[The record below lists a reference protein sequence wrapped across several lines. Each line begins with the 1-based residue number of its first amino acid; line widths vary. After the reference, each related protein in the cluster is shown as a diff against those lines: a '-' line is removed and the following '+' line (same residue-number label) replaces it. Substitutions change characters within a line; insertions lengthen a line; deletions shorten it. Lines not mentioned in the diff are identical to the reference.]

1 MRKVFLLVVS
11 LVVALTACQKEE
23 APFAPD
29 GANTQTITISIPQGM
44 QSRAVG
50 TYANAADYGKAVE
63 INRCI
68 LQVYREGVAY
78 GDPMVVGVQTS
89 ENKKTATFNL
99 RLVAQQKYD
108 FVFWADC
115 ATKTNDTFSDLHY
128 NTSDLT
134 NITVMDDYVGNNDEF
149 DAFFFG
155 KIRQILPNSLK

>member
-99 RLVAQQKYD
+99 RLVAQQK
-108 FVFWADC
+108 
-115 ATKTNDTFSDLHY
+115 
-128 NTSDLT
+128 
-134 NITVMDDYVGNNDEF
+134 
-149 DAFFFG
+149 
-155 KIRQILPNSLK
+155 

>member
-68 LQVYREGVAY
+68 LQEWL
-78 GDPMVVGVQTS
+78 
-89 ENKKTATFNL
+89 TAIP
-99 RLVAQQKYD
+99 
-108 FVFWADC
+108 W
-115 ATKTNDTFSDLHY
+115 S
-128 NTSDLT
+128 
-134 NITVMDDYVGNNDEF
+134 
-149 DAFFFG
+149 
-155 KIRQILPNSLK
+155 

>member
-1 MRKVFLLVVS
+1 MS

-89 ENKKTATFNL
+89 HVQPAPGGSAEIRFRVLGGL
-99 RLVAQQKYD
+99 RY
-108 FVFWADC
+108 
-115 ATKTNDTFSDLHY
+115 
-128 NTSDLT
+128 
-134 NITVMDDYVGNNDEF
+134 
-149 DAFFFG
+149 
-155 KIRQILPNSLK
+155 